1 MTSKLCLFDI
11 DGTLIYTHGIP
22 RKAMK
27 KVLTKRYANFSYDD
41 QFNYSGRTDWEIIEH
56 LLSFDRREVT
66 TDIIH
71 EILDDFSFELERQL
85 KNGKKPFIYPG
96 VLELLTKLSE
106 LGHIFLGLVTGNIE
120 VGAKIKLTAAGLA
133 HHFPIGGF
141 GDDSKNRNDLPPI
154 AIARAYEYYQIQLNR
169 QDTWIIGDSIRDVFC
184 AQKNNLRCLA
194 VSTGW
199 THYDEL
205 KAVNPEY
212 LVKDLSDT
220 ESILKILLES

>member
-1 MTSKLCLFDI
+1 MNFKLYLFDI
-11 DGTLIYTHGIP
+11 DGTLVHTHGIP
-22 RKAMK
+22 RRAMRT
-27 KVLTKRYANFSYDD
+27 VLTNRFVNFKYDD

-56 LLSFDRREVT
+56 LLGFDHREFTNDLV
-66 TDIIH
+66 H
-71 EILDDFSFELERQL
+71 ELLDDFLLELENQL

-96 VLELLTKLSE
+96 VKELLGILSKLK
-106 LGHIFLGLVTGNIE
+106 HIFLGLVTGNIE
-120 VGAKIKLTAAGLA
+120 GGAKLKLNAAGLA

-141 GDDSKNRNDLPPI
+141 GNDSKNRNDLPPI
-154 AIARAYEYYQIQLNR
+154 AIHRAYEYYDVHIKRENI
-169 QDTWIIGDSIRDVFC
+169 WIIGDSIHDVFC

-220 ESILKILLES
+220 ESILRILVES